1 MKKKRAIQNVAIIV
15 LGLAIII
22 MSIGYAA
29 YSTPMSITGNTT
41 IQRASWDIKFN
52 NPQTVATATSVSD
65 TLVTGPTLT
74 NATTLTFGVTLKVG
88 ETYDFTVD
96 VVNAGTFDAKLDEYS
111 LVGSKKKGAVTTAL
125 TSTDGQT
132 YSNDYLE
139 YSIKWSDDTP
149 LKGTA
154 DGEADTIIAG
164 NTKKLKVHVGFVE
177 PTDASVLPDENEDYT
192 FTLNMNFVQNA

>member
-1 MKKKRAIQNVAIIV
+1 MKRKREFQNVAIVV

-41 IQRASWDIKFN
+41 IQRASWDVKFN
-52 NPQTVATATSVSD
+52 NPTTITTATSVSN
-65 TLVTGPTLT
+65 TLVTGPTIT
-74 NATTLTFGVTLKVG
+74 NATALTFGVTLKVG

-96 VVNAGTFDAKLDEYS
+96 VVNAGTFNAKLDTYS
-111 LVGSKKKGAVTTAL
+111 LTGTKKKGSTTTAL
-125 TSTDGQT
+125 TSSDGQT

-139 YSIKWSDDTP
+139 YSVQWSDDSP

-154 DGEADTIIAG
+154 DTNADTINAG
-164 NTKKLKVHVGFVE
+164 DTKQLKVHVSFIE
-177 PTDASVLPDENEDYT
+177 PSDASVLPSDNEDYT
-192 FTLNMNFVQNA
+192 FTLNMSFIQNS

>member
-1 MKKKRAIQNVAIIV
+1 MKRRREFQNVAIIV

-41 IQRASWDIKFN
+41 IQRASWDVKFN
-52 NPQTVATATSVSD
+52 NPTTVSTVTSVSP

-74 NATTLTFGVTLKVG
+74 NATSLTFGVTLKVG

-96 VVNAGTFDAKLDEYS
+96 VVNAGTFNAKLDTYS
-111 LVGSKKKGAVTTAL
+111 LTGNKKKGSTTTQI
-125 TSTDGQT
+125 TSADGQS

-139 YSIKWSDDTP
+139 YSVKWSDDSE

-154 DGEADTIIAG
+154 NGAADTINSG
-164 NTKKLKVHVGFVE
+164 DTRKLKVHVGFIE
-177 PTDASVLPDENEDYT
+177 PADASVLPDSNEDYT
-192 FTLNMNFVQNA
+192 FTLNMSFVQNS

>member
-1 MKKKRAIQNVAIIV
+1 MKRRREFQNVAIIV

-41 IQRASWDIKFN
+41 IQRASWDVKFN
-52 NPQTVATATSVSD
+52 NPTTVSTVTSVSP

-74 NATTLTFGVTLKVG
+74 NATSLTFGVTLKVG

-96 VVNAGTFDAKLDEYS
+96 VVNAGTFNAKLDTYS
-111 LVGSKKKGAVTTAL
+111 LTGNKKKGSTTTQI
-125 TSTDGQT
+125 TSADGQS

-139 YSIKWSDDTP
+139 YSVKWSDDSE

-154 DGEADTIIAG
+154 DGAATINSGDTR
-164 NTKKLKVHVGFVE
+164 KLKVHVGFIE
-177 PTDASVLPDENEDYT
+177 PADASVLPDSNEDYT
-192 FTLNMNFVQNA
+192 FTLNMSFVQNS

>member
-52 NPQTVATATSVSD
+52 NPQTVTTATSVAS
-65 TLVTGPTLT
+65 TMVTAPTLT
-74 NATTLTFGVTLKVG
+74 DATTLTFGVTLKVG

-96 VVNAGTFDAKLDEYS
+96 VVNAGTFNAKLDEYT
-111 LVGSKKKGAVTTAL
+111 LTGSKKKGATTTAL
-125 TSTDGQT
+125 TSADGQT

-139 YSIKWSDDTP
+139 YSVQWNNGDP

-154 DGEADTIIAG
+154 DGEADALNA
-164 NTKKLKVHVGFVE
+164 NTSKKLKVHVGFVD
-177 PTDASVLPDENEDYT
+177 PGDADKLPDANEDYT
-192 FTLNMNFVQNA
+192 FTLNMNFIQNS

>member
-1 MKKKRAIQNVAIIV
+1 MKRKREFQNIAIVV

-41 IQRASWDIKFN
+41 IQRASWDVKFN
-52 NPQTVATATSVSD
+52 NPTTITTTTSVSD
-65 TLVTGPTLT
+65 TLVTGPTIT
-74 NATTLTFGVTLKVG
+74 NATALTFGVTLKVG

-96 VVNAGTFDAKLDEYS
+96 VVNAGTFDAKLDTYS
-111 LVGSKKKGAVTTAL
+111 LTGTKKKGSTTTAL
-125 TSTDGQT
+125 TSSDGQT

-139 YSIKWSDDTP
+139 YSVQWSDDSP

-154 DGEADTIIAG
+154 DTNADTINAG
-164 NTKKLKVHVGFVE
+164 DTKQLKVHVGFIE
-177 PTDASVLPDENEDYT
+177 PSDASVLPSDNEDYT
-192 FTLNMNFVQNA
+192 FTLNMSFIQNS

>member
-1 MKKKRAIQNVAIIV
+1 MKKKRAFQNVAIIV

-52 NPQTVATATSVSD
+52 NPQTVSTPTSVAS
-65 TLVTGPTLT
+65 TLVTGPSLT

-96 VVNAGTFDAKLDEYS
+96 VVNAGTFNAKLDEYT
-111 LVGSKKKGAVTTAL
+111 LTGSKKKGATTTAI

-132 YSNDYLE
+132 YSNDYLQ
-139 YSIKWSDDTP
+139 YSVQWSDDSP
-149 LKGTA
+149 LHGTA
-154 DGEADTIIAG
+154 DGTADTINAG
-164 NTKKLKVHVGFVE
+164 DTKTLKVHVAFVE
-177 PTDASVLPDENEDYT
+177 PSDASVLPDANEDYT
-192 FTLNMNFVQNA
+192 FTLNMNFIQNS

>member
-1 MKKKRAIQNVAIIV
+1 MKKKREFQNIAIVV

-41 IQRASWDIKFN
+41 IQRASWDVKFN
-52 NPQTVATATSVSD
+52 NPTTVTTATSVSN
-65 TLVTGPTLT
+65 TLVTGPTIT
-74 NATTLTFGVTLKVG
+74 NATALTFGVTLKVG

-96 VVNAGTFDAKLDEYS
+96 VVNAGTFNAKLDTYS
-111 LVGSKKKGAVTTAL
+111 LTGTKKKGSTTTTL
-125 TSTDGQT
+125 TSSDGQT

-139 YSIKWSDDTP
+139 YSVQWADDSP

-154 DGEADTIIAG
+154 DTTADTINAG
-164 NTKKLKVHVGFVE
+164 DTKQLKVHVGFIE
-177 PTDASVLPDENEDYT
+177 PTDASVLPSANEDYT
-192 FTLNMNFVQNA
+192 FTLNMSFIQNS

>member
-1 MKKKRAIQNVAIIV
+1 MKKKRAFQNVAIIV

-52 NPQTVATATSVSD
+52 NPQTVTTATSVSN
-65 TLVTGPTLT
+65 TLVTAPTLT

-96 VVNAGTFDAKLDEYS
+96 VVNAGTFNAKLDEYS
-111 LVGSKKKGAVTTAL
+111 LTGTKKKGATTTAV
-125 TSTDGQT
+125 TSADGQT
-132 YSNDYLE
+132 YSNDYLV
-139 YSIKWSDDTP
+139 YSVQWNDGSALQSTAD
-149 LKGTA
+149 GTA
-154 DGEADTIIAG
+154 DTINAG
-164 NTKKLKVHVGFVE
+164 DTKKLKVHVGFIE
-177 PTDASVLPDENEDYT
+177 PADASTLPDANEDYT
-192 FTLNMNFVQNA
+192 FTLNMNFVQNS